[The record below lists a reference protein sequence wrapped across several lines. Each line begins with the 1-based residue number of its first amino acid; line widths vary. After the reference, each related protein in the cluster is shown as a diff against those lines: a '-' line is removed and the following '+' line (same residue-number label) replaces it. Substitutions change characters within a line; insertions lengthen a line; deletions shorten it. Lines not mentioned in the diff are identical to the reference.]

1 MLKGINYHVHFEMW
15 ERELSFVSRKITY
28 QLTISLLKRE
38 TNETVTSKKKIIFYL
53 ITDIRQSSVKWGPLT
68 DLSPFCPSLTQLYL
82 WFFFPSEF
90 SWVIPSYRLPPIPR
104 TADMLTVF
112 TRDQTTAKHQGLT
125 DRWLHDDDDQLR
137 KITPLPWWSQF
148 SWWENLG

>member
-82 WFFFPSEF
+82 WFFFSF
-90 SWVIPSYRLPPIPR
+90 WILLSHSLLQVTSDSKNSWCASCLYKRSNHRQAPGPYRQVITWWWWPAPQKLPHCHDGANSPDER
-104 TADMLTVF
+104 T
-112 TRDQTTAKHQGLT
+112 
-125 DRWLHDDDDQLR
+125 
-137 KITPLPWWSQF
+137 
-148 SWWENLG
+148 